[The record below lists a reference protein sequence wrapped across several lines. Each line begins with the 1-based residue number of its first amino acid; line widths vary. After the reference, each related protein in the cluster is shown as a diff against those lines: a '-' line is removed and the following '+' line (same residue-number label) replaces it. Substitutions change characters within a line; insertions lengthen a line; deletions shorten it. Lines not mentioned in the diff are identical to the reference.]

1 MFYNNNN
8 NNNNNNTIVSIE
20 GNIGSGKSTL
30 LEKLKLH
37 FNDKPNIIFLKE
49 PVDDWSTIR
58 DINNKT
64 MLELFYEDQNKYA
77 FAFQMMAYISR
88 LAILKEALQNNS
100 NCIIIT
106 ERSLY
111 TDKMVFAKML
121 FDNNNISLENYSIYM
136 KWFDTFV
143 DCFKIDKIVYVK
155 TDPEICYNR
164 IKTRS
169 RTGES
174 NIELD
179 YLQKCHLYHENMLD
193 ISLDSC
199 VCKNK
204 FIVNGNIDIYY
215 NINQVTEWIHDI
227 EAFIYNKNT
236 DYISPIDTNIITIE
250 NNNINKNIQEFIYY

>member
-1 MFYNNNN
+1 MFNKMFNKSANNN
-8 NNNNNNTIVSIE
+8 ISVSIE

-37 FNDKPNIIFLKE
+37 FHNNNKIMFLKE

-58 DINNKT
+58 DVNNKT
-64 MLELFYEDQNKYA
+64 MLELFYEDQNKHA

-88 LAILKEALQNNS
+88 LAILKETLQNNS

-121 FDNNNISLENYSIYM
+121 FDNNNISLENYSIYL
-136 KWFDTFV
+136 KWFNTFV
-143 DCFKIDKIVYVK
+143 DSFSVDKIVYVK
-155 TDPEICYNR
+155 TDPTICYTR
-164 IKTRS
+164 IQKRS

-179 YLQKCHLYHENMLD
+179 YLQKCHNYHEIMLD
-193 ISLDSC
+193 INRDKC
-199 VCKNK
+199 VCKNQI
-204 FIVNGNIDIYY
+204 IVDGNADIYD
-215 NINQVTEWIHDI
+215 NPNQLAQWILDI
-227 EAFIYNKNT
+227 ETFIMPPTKNK
-236 DYISPIDTNIITIE
+236 TI
-250 NNNINKNIQEFIYY
+250 

>member
-1 MFYNNNN
+1 MFNKSANNNI
-8 NNNNNNTIVSIE
+8 IVSIE

-37 FNDKPNIIFLKE
+37 FHNNKNILFLKE

-64 MLELFYEDQNKYA
+64 MLELFYEDQNKHA

-88 LAILKEALQNNS
+88 LAILKETLQNNS
-100 NCIIIT
+100 DCIIIT

-121 FDNNNISLENYSIYM
+121 FDNNNISLENYSIYL
-136 KWFDTFV
+136 KWFNTFV
-143 DCFKIDKIVYVK
+143 DTFNVDKIVYVK
-155 TDPEICYNR
+155 TDPSICYTR
-164 IKTRS
+164 IQKRS

-179 YLQKCHLYHENMLD
+179 YLQKCHNYHESMLD
-193 ISLDSC
+193 INTNNCL
-199 VCKNK
+199 CKNQ
-204 FIVNGNIDIYY
+204 IVVDGNADIYD
-215 NINQVTEWIHDI
+215 NPNNLAQWICDI
-227 EAFIYNKNT
+227 QTFIT
-236 DYISPIDTNIITIE
+236 PQS
-250 NNNINKNIQEFIYY
+250 